1 MLLPGLLLD
10 ILVALE
16 HLVDGRTERNFLD
29 SKRFSILSYTE
40 LINNDQS
47 RSIEQSVKKLLE
59 FKLQLL
65 VETTILRFEFRREDV
80 EDLEKPVDGH
90 RRARVNEAFEEFH
103 HVDVHSL
110 ELLLVICNFNEVVGL
125 FACLEV
131 GLEVEVN
138 AVEQIAVHELAVERL
153 SHCLVLLVFVKRLV
167 ARLLNN
173 VPLLIN
179 HILLNRLDHL
189 VWRDTYRE

>member
-16 HLVDGRTERNFLD
+16 HLVDSRTERNFLD

-47 RSIEQSVKKLLE
+47 RCIEQSVKNLLE

-110 ELLLVICNFNEVVGL
+110 ELLLVI
-125 FACLEV
+125 
-131 GLEVEVN
+131 
-138 AVEQIAVHELAVERL
+138 
-153 SHCLVLLVFVKRLV
+153 
-167 ARLLNN
+167 
-173 VPLLIN
+173 
-179 HILLNRLDHL
+179 
-189 VWRDTYRE
+189 